1 MDENSVERDRLFYL
15 LLWATFSLCAGL
27 YLEKCDKVTASNLCY
42 GITVE
47 AKNAYEVKTVV

>member
-1 MDENSVERDRLFYL
+1 MKIQWKERLFNL
-15 LLWATFSLCAGL
+15 LLWATFSLHAGL

-47 AKNAYEVKTVV
+47 AKNAYDVKTVV